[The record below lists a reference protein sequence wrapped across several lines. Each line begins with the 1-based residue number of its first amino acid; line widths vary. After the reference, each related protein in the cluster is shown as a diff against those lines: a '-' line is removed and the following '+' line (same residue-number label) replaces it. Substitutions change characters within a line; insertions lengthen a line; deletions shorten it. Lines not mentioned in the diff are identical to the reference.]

1 LLLDELRILMKRP
14 GMEGC
19 ADGGICAWPELT
31 GKADDDGRHR
41 WYRTKEPE
49 EIPLRKFD
57 AVLTR
62 KDPPFNMEHVYTT
75 YLLELA
81 ETPVIPPFEA
91 GLSP

>member
-1 LLLDELRILMKRP
+1 MTMDDTAGTGQRSRRKSRLR
-14 GMEGC
+14 E
-19 ADGGICAWPELT
+19 
-31 GKADDDGRHR
+31 
-41 WYRTKEPE
+41 
-49 EIPLRKFD
+49 FD

-81 ETPVIPPFEA
+81 ETHVIPSFEA

>member
-1 LLLDELRILMKRP
+1 LLLDEYTHEAL
-14 GMEGC
+14 GMERC
-19 ADGGICAWPELT
+19 ANRGICAWPKLT

-49 EIPLRKFD
+49 EIPLREFD
-57 AVLTR
+57 AALTR
-62 KDPPFNMEHVYTT
+62 KDPPFNMGHVYTT

-81 ETPVIPPFEA
+81 ETHVIPSFEA